1 MAIAP
6 FGGPRKPLAL
16 VAADGSHLRYCG
28 KKILIVIQER
38 ETHMNK
44 FTIVVALTAVFVA
57 MAEASRAGSPILPPS
72 FSWTEELTVGF
83 NEPNLM
89 SFTYR
94 LGGVQAMSDIMI
106 VARNRFNK
114 AIVSQSTKFELVW
127 DEETETE
134 IERPIPTPWLISMP
148 TRHKAVDTHF
158 LFAMPGVLV
167 PGSVFSETNDK
178 SNPAGIPAVSGYTAG
193 LGTFSNV
200 GGFAFAS
207 PLLDGTAF
215 MQVVVPR
222 TTWGPLAVSFITPIN
237 GVDTR
242 VWLWTPEPGTVAM
255 LIAGAGCLG
264 VLRFRKRARRG
275 TIG

>member
-1 MAIAP
+1 MQVKTFRTVAV
-6 FGGPRKPLAL
+6 
-16 VAADGSHLRYCG
+16 VAAML
-28 KKILIVIQER
+28 L
-38 ETHMNK
+38 M
-44 FTIVVALTAVFVA
+44 TAGTT
-57 MAEASRAGSPILPPS
+57 RAGSPINPSS
-72 FSWTEELTVGF
+72 FSWSEELTAGF

-94 LGGVQAMSDIMI
+94 LGGVQAISDVVV
-106 VARNRFNK
+106 VARNRFDK
-114 AIVSQSTKFELVW
+114 ATVSQSTKFELVW

-134 IERPIPTPWLISMP
+134 IERPISTPWLISMP
-148 TRHKAVDTHF
+148 PRHKAVDTHF
-158 LFAMPGVLV
+158 LFAMPGVIV

-178 SNPAGIPAVSGYTAG
+178 SNPAGIPVASGYTAG
-193 LGTFSNV
+193 LGTFSSV

-207 PLLDGTAF
+207 PLLDRTAF
-215 MQVVVPR
+215 MQVVVPT

-255 LIAGAGCLG
+255 LIAGAVCLG